1 MAHPKHIQQT
11 AELLGQLPGI
21 GPRQALRLS
30 YVLAEKNAAWRSKLA
45 RLFEGFGTEISQCE
59 LCFRIMEQREYSHC
73 ELCASPARAQNK
85 ILVVEKES
93 DIEQFERT
101 HVFDGLYH
109 VTGGVIS
116 PLEKN
121 PGEKL
126 RLRALFERVKK
137 HHAGGSMEIIIATSN
152 TLEGNQTAAYIER
165 ILEPLQQLGGETA
178 KLKITRLGRGLSTG
192 AEIEYADPL
201 TLEQALKNR
210 H

>member
-1 MAHPKHIQQT
+1 MAHPKPIQRT
-11 AELLGQLPGI
+11 TEILGQLPGI

-30 YVLAEKNAAWRSKLA
+30 YVLANKNTAWRKELAQLLESFDAKLS
-45 RLFEGFGTEISQCE
+45 RCE
-59 LCFRIMEQREYSHC
+59 LCFRVMEQRGSSYC
-73 ELCASPARAQNK
+73 DICASSSRAK
-85 ILVVEKES
+85 DSILIVEKES
-93 DIEQFERT
+93 DIEQFET
-101 HVFDGLYH
+101 HQQFQGTYH
-109 VTGGVIS
+109 VTGGTIS